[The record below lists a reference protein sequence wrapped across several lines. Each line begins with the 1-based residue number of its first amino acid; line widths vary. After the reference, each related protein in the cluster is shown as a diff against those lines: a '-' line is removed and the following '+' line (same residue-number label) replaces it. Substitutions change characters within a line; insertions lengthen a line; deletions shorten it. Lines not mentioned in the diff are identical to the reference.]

1 MRKEVPYGT
10 FVRAAKIPLL
20 RRGQHL
26 RRPKDQ
32 GPRQR
37 PAAALQA
44 ALLRA
49 YAWTEDLCFERA
61 HDKLQKEVP
70 LSEEG
75 LEQALAWLEEQYA
88 AL

>member
-1 MRKEVPYGT
+1 MEEMEIQKLT
-10 FVRAAKIPLL
+10 FFTEGNTFTGSRTKDPATGAMLRYLVRPNAEEARLEAFTW
-20 RRGQHL
+20 R
-26 RRPKDQ
+26 
-32 GPRQR
+32 
-37 PAAALQA
+37 
-44 ALLRA
+44 
-49 YAWTEDLCFERA
+49 EDLCFERA